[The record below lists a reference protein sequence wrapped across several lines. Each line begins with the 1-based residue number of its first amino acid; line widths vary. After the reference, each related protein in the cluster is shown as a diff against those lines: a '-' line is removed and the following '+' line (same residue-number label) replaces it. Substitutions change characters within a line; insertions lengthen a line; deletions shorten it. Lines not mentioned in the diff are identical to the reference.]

1 VGGLPV
7 PDCQSGTHNA
17 NRAVRRAAEPPCV
30 CLQWPCH
37 VTMRLALCFD
47 LRSKGNPPCC
57 TNLQLMVDWAEDGS
71 YNSGMRI
78 VLVAAIL
85 IGIWSPSPAQ
95 DIQPDSADTAY
106 VPMDSLN
113 VGLDLALRAMKMT
126 RGDLTFRGDYL
137 EPDVYRLPAVDQY
150 MEEPLELTDY
160 AVSSLRRV
168 DLSTAGEHTP
178 FLGSWQYSCLRQDIP
193 EFDGVREIIDSKKV
207 TNLLPENATL
217 LFKELMEFIEK
228 VDIKNSYALSKY
240 SESQLDSLRDGF
252 TLLLEESLE
261 AEFFSASELDSLEEY
276 EEIWAGKLSKL
287 SANCI
292 GGRYIEGDVSNIISK
307 TEKAYAEKATFQS
320 HYTSWNTD
328 FGQII
333 IGDTTDNHYTGDLF
347 IVIDPGGDDT
357 YDVEFEGTGHH
368 TYIIDYDGNDTYN
381 MPKNR
386 ISPYFFGSN
395 MIIDYDGDDSYNAGS
410 WTLGAGLFGVGLL
423 WDMKGNDRYFGDTF
437 TQGAG
442 CFGVGVLRD
451 DEGNDTYQAAL
462 FSQGFG
468 FVDGIGVLLDNS
480 GNDSYFAGGKYK
492 DFIRYNDHYL
502 SLSQGFGYGWRPKMS
517 GGIGMLLDKSGNDV
531 YVSDIYGQGASYWYG
546 LGMLADGGGN
556 DQYISFQYAQGNGT
570 HMSLGILY
578 DVSGDD
584 VYSAKGVSQGCGHDR
599 AAGMLIDL
607 DGDDNYNA
615 YDLCQGAGSA
625 NGLGIIADVRGKDV
639 YIVRSDKN
647 TQGYGNPRREYGSIG
662 IFLDLGGRDG
672 YSGGQGRDGHW
683 WTYSKWGAGI
693 DK

>member
-1 VGGLPV
+1 MTP
-7 PDCQSGTHNA
+7 
-17 NRAVRRAAEPPCV
+17 
-30 CLQWPCH
+30 
-37 VTMRLALCFD
+37 MR
-47 LRSKGNPPCC
+47 
-57 TNLQLMVDWAEDGS
+57 
-71 YNSGMRI
+71 
-78 VLVAAIL
+78 AIL
-85 IGIWSPSPAQ
+85 IFSICLFSFASAQ
-95 DIQPDSADTAY
+95 EVVPDSADTVYA
-106 VPMDSLN
+106 PLDSLQA
-113 VGLDLALRAMKMT
+113 GLDLALGALKMT

-137 EPDVYRLPAVDQY
+137 ERDPYRLWIVDSI
-150 MEEPLELTDY
+150 MAKPLDLIVY
-160 AVSSLRRV
+160 AGSMLEDMHIPSL
-168 DLSTAGEHTP
+168 SGEDPNP
-178 FLGSWQYSCLRQDIP
+178 FTGGNFFNPRKSIT
-193 EFDGVREIIDSKKV
+193 EFDEVNTIIYSKKMAK
-207 TNLLPENATL
+207 NLPDDVISTL
-217 LFKELMEFIEK
+217 KFIVEKIEK
-228 VDIKNSYALSKY
+228 ADIKNSYELSRY
-240 SESQLDSLRDGF
+240 SNSQLDSLRDGF
-252 TLLLEESLE
+252 TLLLEEDINSEFLS
-261 AEFFSASELDSLEEY
+261 AEELDSLEQY
-276 EEIWAGKLSKL
+276 EEIWADRLVWLGNNYKSK
-287 SANCI
+287 
-292 GGRYIEGDVSNIISK
+292 RYP
-307 TEKAYAEKATFQS
+307 AEVLFVIMSYIQERLDTKPAFDS
-320 HYTSWNTD
+320 RFTSWQTD

-333 IGDTTDNHYTGDLF
+333 IGDTTDNHYEGDLF

-357 YDVEFEGTGHH
+357 YDVKFEGTGHH

-410 WTLGAGLFGVGLL
+410 WTLGAGLFGVGIL
-423 WDMKGNDRYFGDTF
+423 WDIKGNDRYFGDTF

-442 CFGVGVLRD
+442 CFGVGILRD

-462 FSQGFG
+462 YSQGFG
-468 FVDGIGVLLDNS
+468 FVEGIGVLMDNS
-480 GNDSYFAGGKYK
+480 GNDNYFAGGKYK

-502 SLSQGFGYGWRPKMS
+502 SLSQGFAYGIRPKMS
-517 GGIGMLLDKSGNDV
+517 GGVGMLIDKSGNDV
-531 YVSDIYGQGASYWYG
+531 YVSDIFGQGASYWYG

-599 AAGMLIDL
+599 GAGMLIDL

-625 NGLGIIADVRGKDV
+625 NGFGLIADIRGKDV

-662 IFLDLGGRDG
+662 IFLDLGGKDG
-672 YSGGQGRDGHW
+672 YSGGLGKDNHW
-683 WTYSKWGAGI
+683 WTYSKWGVGI

>member
-1 VGGLPV
+1 MRVFLILVVCLFSLAAGQEGV
-7 PDCQSGTHNA
+7 PDTS
-17 NRAVRRAAEPPCV
+17 
-30 CLQWPCH
+30 
-37 VTMRLALCFD
+37 
-47 LRSKGNPPCC
+47 
-57 TNLQLMVDWAEDGS
+57 
-71 YNSGMRI
+71 
-78 VLVAAIL
+78 
-85 IGIWSPSPAQ
+85 
-95 DIQPDSADTAY
+95 DTTY
-106 VPMDSLN
+106 VPLDSLDA
-113 VGLDLALRAMKMT
+113 GLDLALDALKMK

-137 EPDVYRLPAVDQY
+137 EPDAYRIPWIDVVMNEPFMLP
-150 MEEPLELTDY
+150 DY
-160 AVSSLRRV
+160 AQDKIDGRRGG
-168 DLSTAGEHTP
+168 L
-178 FLGSWQYSCLRQDIP
+178 L
-193 EFDGVREIIDSKKV
+193 EFDMHYECALNIPPFKTLKRSRYGLEETMSDSSMAKWKVILGERGAHVLASIFRFIWLSDWYNSVEYDTYTSAQIDSLAEGF
-207 TNLLPENATL
+207 TILLEENVGDETL
-217 LFKELMEFIEK
+217 SAE
-228 VDIKNSYALSKY
+228 
-240 SESQLDSLRDGF
+240 QLDSLSEFEDNWTTRLTSMAKQCIGREGLGGFFVIDPFFAMRMIHNYSVYLGTDGDSF
-252 TLLLEESLE
+252 EEEFGITLLDGPK
-261 AEFFSASELDSLEEY
+261 FSSTYY
-276 EEIWAGKLSKL
+276 E
-287 SANCI
+287 
-292 GGRYIEGDVSNIISK
+292 
-307 TEKAYAEKATFQS
+307 
-320 HYTSWNTD
+320 NTNL
-328 FGQII
+328 GQII

-357 YDVEFEGTGHH
+357 YDIEFEGTGHH
-368 TYIIDYDGNDTYN
+368 TYIIDYDGNDVYN

-410 WTLGAGLFGVGLL
+410 WTLGAGLFGVGML

-442 CFGVGVLRD
+442 CFGVGILRD

-462 FSQGFG
+462 YSQGFG
-468 FVDGIGVLLDNS
+468 FVEGIGVLMDNS
-480 GNDSYFAGGKYK
+480 GNDNYFAGGKYK

-502 SLSQGFGYGWRPKMS
+502 SLSQGFAYGIRPKMS
-517 GGIGMLLDKSGNDV
+517 GGVGMLIDKSGNDV
-531 YVSDIYGQGASYWYG
+531 YVSDIFGQGASYWYG

-639 YIVRSDKN
+639 YIVRSDRN

-662 IFLDLGGRDG
+662 IFLDLSGQDG
-672 YSGGQGRDGHW
+672 YSGGLGRDNHW
-683 WTYSKWGAGI
+683 WTHSKWGVGI

>member
-1 VGGLPV
+1 
-7 PDCQSGTHNA
+7 
-17 NRAVRRAAEPPCV
+17 
-30 CLQWPCH
+30 
-37 VTMRLALCFD
+37 
-47 LRSKGNPPCC
+47 
-57 TNLQLMVDWAEDGS
+57 
-71 YNSGMRI
+71 MRI

-85 IGIWSPSPAQ
+85 IAVWDLCPAQ
-95 DIQPDSADTAY
+95 EIKPDSADTVY
-106 VPMDSLN
+106 SPVDSLN
-113 VGLDLALRAMKMT
+113 AGLDLALRALKMT

-137 EPDVYRLPAVDQY
+137 EPDVYRLPVVDQY
-150 MEEPLELTDY
+150 MEDPLRMINCAKLNLEY
-160 AVSSLRRV
+160 ANISSL
-168 DLSTAGEHTP
+168 GEFFP
-178 FLGSWQYSCLRQDIP
+178 VIFGDWSYYFLMEEIP
-193 EFDGVREIIDSKKV
+193 EFDEVREILSS
-207 TNLLPENATL
+207 
-217 LFKELMEFIEK
+217 KELESSLPKGNIVLLIMLSRFAEK
-228 VDIKNSYALSKY
+228 ADSRNSYDLSRY
-240 SESQLDSLRDGF
+240 NEAELDSLQDGF
-252 TLLLEESLE
+252 TLLLEENLE
-261 AEFFSASELDSLEEY
+261 SEFLSAAELDSLEAFED
-276 EEIWAGKLSKL
+276 EWAEKLSIL
-287 SANCI
+287 GQNCVSRIAISIDLGRLIYVIEEHFSAKESI
-292 GGRYIEGDVSNIISK
+292 KSTHK
-307 TEKAYAEKATFQS
+307 
-320 HYTSWNTD
+320 SWQTD

-333 IGDTTDNHYTGDLF
+333 IGDTTSNHYSGDLF

-357 YDVEFEGTGHH
+357 YDISFEGTGHH
-368 TYIIDYDGNDTYN
+368 TYIIDYGGDDIYN

-395 MIIDYDGDDSYNAGS
+395 MIIDYDGDDLYNAGS
-410 WTLGAGLFGVGLL
+410 WTLGAGLFGVGVL

-442 CFGVGVLRD
+442 CFGVGILRD

-462 FSQGFG
+462 YSQGFG
-468 FVDGIGVLLDNS
+468 FVEGIGVLIDSS
-480 GNDSYFAGGKYK
+480 GNDNYSAGGKYK

-502 SLSQGFGYGWRPKMS
+502 SLSQGFGYGWRPRMS
-517 GGIGMLLDKSGNDV
+517 GGIGMLIDKSGNDV

-647 TQGYGNPRREYGSIG
+647 TQGYGNPRRDYGSIG
-662 IFLDLGGRDG
+662 IFLDLAGQDG

>member
-1 VGGLPV
+1 MRVFLLLVVFLFSVAAAQETV
-7 PDCQSGTHNA
+7 PDS
-17 NRAVRRAAEPPCV
+17 
-30 CLQWPCH
+30 
-37 VTMRLALCFD
+37 
-47 LRSKGNPPCC
+47 S
-57 TNLQLMVDWAEDGS
+57 
-71 YNSGMRI
+71 
-78 VLVAAIL
+78 
-85 IGIWSPSPAQ
+85 
-95 DIQPDSADTAY
+95 DTAY
-106 VPMDSLN
+106 VPLDSLDA
-113 VGLDLALRAMKMT
+113 GLDLALDALKMK

-137 EPDVYRLPAVDQY
+137 EPDEYRLPIVGHY
-150 MEEPLELTDY
+150 IEEPLKMVNRAKLNLEY
-160 AVSSLRRV
+160 ANISSL
-168 DLSTAGEHTP
+168 GEFSLDIFGGKRYY
-178 FLGSWQYSCLRQDIP
+178 FLREEIP
-193 EFDGVREIIDSKKV
+193 EFDEIRKILSSKEIKGSL
-207 TNLLPENATL
+207 TKGNIA
-217 LFKELMEFIEK
+217 FLMMLSRFAEK
-228 VDIKNSYALSKY
+228 ADTRNSHDLSKY
-240 SESQLDSLRDGF
+240 SKAGLDSLRDGF
-252 TLLLEESLE
+252 TLLLEENVES
-261 AEFFSASELDSLEEY
+261 EFLSAAELDSLEDLED
-276 EEIWAGKLSKL
+276 EWAEKLSIL
-287 SANCI
+287 GENCVRKGAI
-292 GGRYIEGDVSNIISK
+292 FSDLGRLMKVIEESYSDKEVIESK
-307 TEKAYAEKATFQS
+307 
-320 HYTSWNTD
+320 YTSWHTD

-333 IGDTTDNHYTGDLF
+333 IGDTADNHYAGDLF
-347 IVIDPGGDDT
+347 IVLDPGGDDI
-357 YDVEFEGTGHH
+357 YDIEFEGTGHH

-442 CFGVGVLRD
+442 CFGVGILRD

-468 FVDGIGVLLDNS
+468 FVEGIGVLMDNS
-480 GNDSYFAGGKYK
+480 GNDNYFAGGKYK

-517 GGIGMLLDKSGNDV
+517 GGMGMLIDKSGNDV
-531 YVSDIYGQGASYWYG
+531 YISDIYGQGASYWYG

-639 YIVRSDKN
+639 YIVRSDRN

-662 IFLDLGGRDG
+662 IFLDLAGQDG
-672 YSGGQGRDGHW
+672 YSGGQGRDGLW
-683 WTYSKWGAGI
+683 WTYSKWGVGI